1 MTLQPLLQVE
11 DLVKHFPIR
20 GGVLR
25 REIDR
30 VHAVDGVSFEVM
42 KGEKPVVHPL
52 SGAPLEPGDHLT
64 VQANFADVMVR
75 TKRAKYL
82 RREDHP
88 RVRSG
93 EIKLDAPKE

>member
-1 MTLQPLLQVE
+1 MADSKKTAPAAPDPKPARVRVGQITVE
-11 DLVKHFPIR
+11 
-20 GGVLR
+20 VL
-25 REIDR
+25 
-30 VHAVDGVSFEVM
+30 
-42 KGEKPVVHPL
+42 KGDKPVVHPL
-52 SGAPLEPGDHLT
+52 TGAPLEPGAHLT

>member
-1 MTLQPLLQVE
+1 MADAKKTPPTPAEPAARKRPGQITV
-11 DLVKHFPIR
+11 
-20 GGVLR
+20 
-25 REIDR
+25 
-30 VHAVDGVSFEVM
+30 EVM
-42 KGEKPVVHPL
+42 KGEKPVVHPP